1 MWIRERGGIT
11 LPSGVADVSAFI
23 LEGRLIRHPELPAT
37 ARLPRLEITVNGRVR
52 ANVAANVPGAWRA
65 DVALSAAERAGP
77 LELGLRLRDVA
88 WTNALA
94 WLGRVSGLGPL
105 QPWRR
110 QRRNRQ
116 LRIDRILSDTGEVVC
131 DFSRPDA
138 PFAVPFIRRHLRLG
152 LNVVGFLTADLGIG
166 ESARCMV
173 RAADAAGL
181 DCALVDLRLPCK
193 SRRGDAS
200 FSDRLGEPRH
210 AVNVFHLDPPAAR
223 DIEHHHGAGLR
234 RGRYNIGYWAWE
246 LPEFPDAWLPC
257 FDHFD
262 EIWCPSDFVRE
273 AIGFKAPIPVVTM
286 PHAIRVTP
294 PPEPPVAFRRRF
306 ELPEE
311 AFVFLVA
318 FDLNSYAARKNPH
331 AALEAFRRSGLAA
344 EGCRLVLKVHSSPG
358 NEADARDL
366 ETLVART
373 PGARLIDRTLDRPD
387 FTALLWTCDAFVS
400 LHRSEGFGLAVAESM
415 LLGKPV
421 ITTDWS
427 ATAEYA
433 DAATAF
439 PVRARTVTL
448 DLPHGPYAA
457 GQVWAEPDLEHA
469 AAQMRRVAGDSSL
482 RAGVAA
488 AGRRRVEE
496 RFAPARIG
504 ERYRQRLQAI
514 ALR

>member
-37 ARLPRLEITVNGRVR
+37 ARLPRLEVTVNGRVC

-65 DVALSAAERAGP
+65 DVALSPAERAGP
-77 LELGLRLRDVA
+77 LELGLRLRDVG

-94 WLGRVSGLGPL
+94 WLGRVTGLGPL
-105 QPWRR
+105 QPYRR

-138 PFAVPFIRRHLRLG
+138 PFAASFIRRHLRLG
-152 LNVVGFLTADLGIG
+152 FNVVGFLTADLGIG

-181 DCALVDLRLPCK
+181 PCALVDLRLPCK
-193 SRRGDAS
+193 SRLGDRS
-200 FSDRLGEPRH
+200 FEARLGEPAH

-223 DIEHHHGAGLR
+223 DIDHHHGPALR

-257 FDHFD
+257 FEYFD
-262 EIWCPSDFVRE
+262 EIWCPSNFVRE

-286 PHAIRVTP
+286 PHAIRVEP
-294 PPEPPVAFRRRF
+294 PPQHPAALRRRF
-306 ELPEE
+306 GLPEQG
-311 AFVFLVA
+311 FVFLVA
-318 FDLNSYAARKNPH
+318 FDLNSYSARKNPQ

-344 EGCRLVLKVHSSPG
+344 QGCHLVLKVHSSPG
-358 NEADARDL
+358 NEVDARL
-366 ETLVART
+366 LAELVAQT
-373 PGARLIDRTLDRPD
+373 PGSRLLDRTMDRPD
-387 FTALLWTCDAFVS
+387 FVALLWTCDAFVS

-421 ITTDWS
+421 LTTDWS

-433 DAATAF
+433 DADTAF

-448 DLPHGPYAA
+448 DRPHGPYAA
-457 GQVWAEPDLEHA
+457 GQIWADPDLDHA
-469 AAQMRRVAGDSSL
+469 AEQMRRIALDPAARESVS
-482 RAGVAA
+482 AA
-488 AGRRRVEE
+488 ARARIQE

-504 ERYRQRLQAI
+504 ERYRARLQAI